1 MHQLGD
7 NHADGARRVAAAVA
21 QLLGNDIGKIVV
33 LAGKLLD
40 FLPPLAR
47 YAGARDTVAT
57 DTPSSR
63 AMSFIVSCRLSSMM
77 V

>member
-47 YAGARDTVAT
+47 YAGTVAQC
-57 DTPSSR
+57 
-63 AMSFIVSCRLSSMM
+63 A
-77 V
+77 

>member
-21 QLLGNDIGKIVV
+21 QLLGNDIGEIVV

-40 FLPPLAR
+40 FLSPLAR
-47 YAGARDTVAT
+47 YAGTVAPLLGFQSPKGLLPT
-57 DTPSSR
+57 
-63 AMSFIVSCRLSSMM
+63 M
-77 V
+77 